1 MRGLAPLLIG
11 VFLFAAAPAAAED
24 GVSDPQGDFTFRRI
38 AAPPRGAGP
47 KIDVQ
52 IDPAAYAAWMAGTGA
67 RQRAEAGAEAAT
79 TEDGALVPVAL
90 VPTGWE
96 WFWGSVSTELS
107 ESGPANMA
115 RALAALDSGEGAAPR
130 LQSLQDI
137 AARYGRDILGATV
150 GTDVSP
156 ALVVALIAVESSGR
170 AAAESAAGA
179 QGLMQLIPDT
189 AARFGVDDP
198 TDPAQNIK
206 GGVAYLAWLL
216 KHFDRD
222 PILALA
228 GYNAGENAV
237 TKHGGVPPF
246 AETRAYVP
254 KVLSAWRVAR
264 GLCLTPPELV
274 TDGCVFAVKS

>member
-1 MRGLAPLLIG
+1 MRGLASLLIG
-11 VFLFAAAPAAAED
+11 VFLFAGAELRAEE
-24 GVSDPQGDFTFRRI
+24 GVAQTETGFTFRRI
-38 AAPPRGAGP
+38 AAPPAGEKP
-47 KIDVQ
+47 RIDVQ
-52 IDPAAYAAWMAGTGA
+52 VDPAAYAAWMAGTGKP
-67 RQRAEAGAEAAT
+67 RDRAEI
-79 TEDGALVPVAL
+79 TEVSAPAALVPN
-90 VPTGWE
+90 GWE
-96 WFWGSVSTELS
+96 WFWANVSTEQS
-107 ESGPANMA
+107 ASGPANLA
-115 RALAALDSGEGAAPR
+115 KALAALETGEGAAPR

-137 AARYGRDILGATV
+137 AAKYGREILGATV

-156 ALVVALIAVESSGR
+156 ALVIALIAVESSGS
-170 AAAESAAGA
+170 ATAESHAGA

-189 AARFGVDDP
+189 AARFGVDDA

-216 KHFDRD
+216 QHFDRD

-274 TDGCVFAVKS
+274 TDGCVFAVQS